1 MKHFNSPTVPLI
13 GTLLCV
19 LGVDLTPAPTLGPGP
34 NRNRKLRYVTCREPM
49 EYLHASICCLSCPAG
64 TFVQQHCSTP
74 SSRGS
79 CEQCSNGTYTEH
91 DNGLTMCLPCS
102 KCRPD
107 QDHVERCTR
116 TKDAVCRCKQ
126 GLYCLPYQ
134 ACEVCK
140 TCSRCREDEEVVE
153 ACTSSS
159 NTVCRKRVS
168 TSAGLSAV
176 VAVSVVLVAMALVLI
191 VSLLYWRTSTGWRR
205 AVVSWCSGGF
215 LHTCTKGGRDSD
227 ETVQN
232 GVNGAVDSRA
242 QAQPFLVQTPADL
255 VGDLALTC
263 GEVMEA
269 AEEEDRG
276 LGESLPNTATSSQS
290 SLPVCLQLRPSQP
303 CPAPPCLGHRAP
315 PPCPAQPLQL
325 LALENEKPRRLIPLN
340 GDESLKRSFDL
351 FDELDIHYHNRFFRY
366 IGLSDNAIRNAEMSS
381 MEDKT
386 YELLKAWLE
395 KEGLKADFNSLIDA
409 LLHLDQRLSAENIIA
424 RAISNGYFTYEDD

>member
-255 VGDLALTC
+255 
-263 GEVMEA
+263 
-269 AEEEDRG
+269 
-276 LGESLPNTATSSQS
+276 
-290 SLPVCLQLRPSQP
+290 
-303 CPAPPCLGHRAP
+303 
-315 PPCPAQPLQL
+315 
-325 LALENEKPRRLIPLN
+325 ENEKPRRLIPLN